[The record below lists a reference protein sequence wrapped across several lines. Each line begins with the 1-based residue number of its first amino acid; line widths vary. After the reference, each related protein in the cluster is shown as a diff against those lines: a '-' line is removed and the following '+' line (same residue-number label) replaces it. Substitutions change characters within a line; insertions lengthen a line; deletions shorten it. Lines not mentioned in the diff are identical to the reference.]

1 MVESLEPL
9 ELARR
14 LARGDDLVLLDV
26 RTDRELAVCRLPNA
40 LHVPLHELE
49 DRIDELDP
57 TRHVVCIC
65 HHGIRSAGA
74 AAFLESLAFRAV
86 SNLDGGIDAWART
99 VDPAMRRY

>member
-1 MVESLEPL
+1 MVETLTPL
-9 ELARR
+9 ELAAR

-49 DRIDELDP
+49 ERALELDR

-74 AAFLESLAFRAV
+74 AAYLESLEFPRV
-86 SNLDGGIDAWART
+86 SNLEGGIDAWAAA